1 MIPPLQFSLDA
12 FIDKYRNRAKKHP
25 EVLSIEFDDEW
36 PSPCYQKRGENGE
49 MVPWMPVE
57 QQPKGSFKGTEE
69 ALGLSLHADFQC
81 FFTSYYSFHLPAIAP
96 QGRCE
101 LLQVCSEADFDRL
114 QENVIGH
121 LLMKKRLK
129 QSPTLF
135 IGLTDDDD
143 YLISL
148 DNHSGEVVLERV
160 GKEPEKVLAADLATF
175 LDSLT
180 LEQAL

>member
-1 MIPPLQFSLDA
+1 MISSMQVSLDA
-12 FIDKYRNRAKKHP
+12 FIDKYRKWAKKHP
-25 EVLSIEFDDEW
+25 DFLSISFDETW
-36 PSPCYQKRGENGE
+36 PSPCYQKKGDNGE
-49 MVPWMPVE
+49 MVPWLPVV
-57 QQPKGSFKGTEE
+57 QQPGGSFKGTEE
-69 ALGLSLHADFQC
+69 ALGLSLHPDFQR
-81 FFTSYYSFHLPAIAP
+81 FFSSYYSFPLPAVAP
-96 QGRCE
+96 HGRCE
-101 LLQVCSEADFDRL
+101 LLQVCSETDFDRL
-114 QENVIGH
+114 QENLIGH

-160 GKEPEKVLAADLATF
+160 GKEPEKILAADLATF

-180 LEQAL
+180 LE